1 MIPLLWLLG
10 IEFFQMLRK
19 LVGLRK
25 GGYRA

>member
-1 MIPLLWLLG
+1 MIPFLWLLG
-10 IEFFQMLRK
+10 IGFFQMLRK